1 MKEKLNLLKKKYLSL
16 NNALKLLGSTT
27 VNFSHMQ
34 IVFSAEYNKC
44 AFCAIL
50 LNQFV
55 YKKNFQLKLHFI
67 SLA

>member
-34 IVFSAEYNKC
+34 IVFSAEYN
-44 AFCAIL
+44 
-50 LNQFV
+50 
-55 YKKNFQLKLHFI
+55 
-67 SLA
+67 